1 MAAVTKIKPRELP
14 AERYA
19 ADLMY
24 QALLEIGDSAR
35 ASELARQIGRPDVDL
50 HLVRVVAATS
60 DRFVFAERK
69 CTLQSRQLDPQHSFE
84 RNVFDTIQAYGRPI
98 PFHWLCRELSMVYN
112 RSVES
117 LSPALKRILADAER
131 FFWVSRELI
140 GLTSW
145 LLDASAGN
153 REDILFDN
161 FLESEM
167 VTPLEK
173 LNRTVSIQGG
183 ENAAEFLDSIGRP
196 VSTRVL
202 QYIIW
207 KSSPQQYDPIATF
220 QKLWTNSQ
228 ITLISEAGWCGP
240 KARDEMTGE
249 FSVIAQKS
257 IPEDAEL
264 GKHPELNQ
272 PLVIN
277 DEEMEKVMKAVLDSD
292 TVSRASNLLE
302 EVFEVTPVDLTYQGD
317 LRTVTSAL
325 RNRPDVVWLGA
336 DRFLPVGAIP
346 AYVESIPETLRIP
359 SLDFVDSEGNPLD
372 RLIEEEGFDGSL
384 RNDIATIYTQDV
396 QDEEEPPLV
405 PDSPPA
411 TVRCIL
417 KYHHKE
423 IGTLPLSLLPYG
435 YFPLEPNILQVRIQ
449 VQGGIG
455 MDVWIN
461 NTTRLAYGLL
471 DWYYSIP
478 VDSGAV
484 FYLDRLEPD
493 YYEIK
498 YMDET
503 EPNMFISRNRLDE
516 LIELHHRAQEE
527 ELSMF
532 DIIREIMEHYRRGME
547 FLTLHTEANVVRRVS
562 RRMIASLLSSY
573 HCFFQRSG
581 VWVYDSKKLSQ
592 GFDRSKRKYLKK

>member
-1 MAAVTKIKPRELP
+1 MAAVTKIKPREIP

-19 ADLMY
+19 ADLMF
-24 QALLEIGDSAR
+24 QALLEIGDAAR
-35 ASELARQIGRPDVDL
+35 VSELARQIGRPDVDI
-50 HLVRVVAATS
+50 HLVRVIAATS
-60 DRFVFAERK
+60 DRFMFAERK
-69 CTLQSRQLDPQHSFE
+69 CTLQSRRLDPQHSFE
-84 RNVFDTIQAYGRPI
+84 RNVFDTIQAYGLPI
-98 PFHWLCRELSMVYN
+98 PFNRLCRELSIVYN
-112 RSVES
+112 RPMES

-131 FFWVSRELI
+131 SFWVTRELV

-145 LLDASAGN
+145 LLDASSGK

-161 FLESEM
+161 FLESEI

-173 LNRTVSIQGG
+173 LNRTVLIEGG
-183 ENAAEFLDSIGRP
+183 ENAAEFLDSVGQP
-196 VSTRVL
+196 VSTRSL

-220 QKLWTNSQ
+220 QKLWANSQ
-228 ITLISEAGWCGP
+228 ITLVSEVGWCGP
-240 KARDEMTGE
+240 KTREALAGE

-264 GKHPELNQ
+264 GRQPELSQ

-292 TVSRASNLLE
+292 TVSRATNILE
-302 EVFEVTPVDLTYQGD
+302 EVFEVTPIDLTYEAD
-317 LRTVTSAL
+317 LYTLTSAL
-325 RNRPDVVWLGA
+325 RSRLDIVWLGA

-359 SLDFVDSEGNPLD
+359 RLEFVDSEGNPLD
-372 RLIEEEGFDGSL
+372 RLIEDEGFDGTL
-384 RNDIATIYTQDV
+384 RSDIATIYSQDV
-396 QDEEEPPLV
+396 QDEEELPSK

-411 TVRCIL
+411 TVRCVL

-455 MDVWIN
+455 MDVWVN

-484 FYLDRLEPD
+484 FYLDRLDPD
-493 YYEIK
+493 HYEIK

-503 EPNMFISRNRLDE
+503 EPTMFISRNRLEE
-516 LIELHHRAQEE
+516 LIELHRRAQEE

-581 VWVYDSKKLSQ
+581 VWVYDLKKLSQ